1 MSRGIFFGVM
11 FAKKLNAIMC
21 AIIQGSYSS
30 ENADEMSP
38 PPGLHACK
46 VVFFRWESRR
56 SKSYFSFSA
65 FCNFSL
71 SVATASEMI
80 PTHLEDIPSSMAI
93 AVSQ

>member
-1 MSRGIFFGVM
+1 M

-46 VVFFRWESRR
+46 VVF
-56 SKSYFSFSA
+56 
-65 FCNFSL
+65 L
-71 SVATASEMI
+71 
-80 PTHLEDIPSSMAI
+80 DG
-93 AVSQ
+93 SQGGRKVISHFLPFVIFLFLLLQLRK